1 MLNPLAADG
10 VARSQPLDNM
20 RVSPLAAHAA
30 WSPTLLRGQCSPT
43 GFCSP
48 SLPGTD
54 GGGGGATVQDGCV
67 RGGGLLVS
75 VAHSSRAGVFRAG
88 SK

>member
-48 SLPGTD
+48 AYPGLTAAAV
-54 GGGGGATVQDGCV
+54 GRLCRTGVCV
-67 RGGGLLVS
+67 VVDCS
-75 VAHSSRAGVFRAG
+75 
-88 SK
+88 